1 MYTNGGLCIYFSRKL
16 IKYVVQIRWYFDL
29 PMLPK
34 TDEDV
39 PEKDFSFMIG
49 TVQKI
54 RKVQPGV
61 ISIDFRTFHVSP
73 LMKVHIM

>member
-1 MYTNGGLCIYFSRKL
+1 
-16 IKYVVQIRWYFDL
+16 
-29 PMLPK
+29 MLPK
-34 TDEDV
+34 TVDDV